1 MDKLLVLIVLTVMF
15 FIGGTRPE
23 MAEFFK
29 SGNVLAVSEQ
39 KTTSNPSPISK
50 PLTEPLNAPNE
61 TVTGVTPVKVA
72 DSPPLQPLSPSLS
85 SPKTN
90 EQIVWERLIAEGFS
104 REQTAGIMG
113 NLKQEHNFN
122 TDGDGLAQWT
132 QDRYNKFMAK
142 ANNQDINVQLDYL
155 MEELNGNY
163 AHVKATILA
172 SGLEG
177 SMLTF
182 QNKFEKCGD
191 CREATRFNYAYEILG
206 KY

>member
-1 MDKLLVLIVLTVMF
+1 MGKLLILIVLAVMF

-29 SGNVLAVSEQ
+29 SGNPVAVSQ
-39 KTTSNPSPISK
+39 PKTTIDPSPIPK
-50 PLTEPLNAPNE
+50 PLTEPLNAPVMPPTEVAPVVKDIN
-61 TVTGVTPVKVA
+61 VPHSTPVAPVN
-72 DSPPLQPLSPSLS
+72 
-85 SPKTN
+85 N
-90 EQIVWERLIAEGFS
+90 EAITWNRLIAEGFS

-132 QDRYNKFMAK
+132 QDRYNKLMAK
-142 ANNQDINVQLDYL
+142 ANNQDIHVQLDYL

-163 AHVKATILA
+163 AHVKETILA